1 MKDLI
6 REYIRFLLEKEVL
19 GEPDQSEEREEDKE
33 EQSVVGGA
41 SPAIAGATTPL
52 GTDATYPAD
61 LKKKRTKKSTGPKTK
76 KDKKNKK

>member
-1 MKDLI
+1 MKDLL
-6 REYIRFLLEKEVL
+6 REYIRFLLEKEIL
-19 GEPDQSEEREEDKE
+19 GEPDQSEQEEHEKE

-61 LKKKRTKKSTGPKTK
+61 VKKKTKKKSTGPKTK
-76 KDKKNKK
+76 KDKK